1 MRPFKGICAA
11 SLNRMCKTFKAKQRM
26 NTLNVSENHLDASE
40 PRWFAVYTK
49 YKREKLV
56 QKRLQEQGIHS
67 YLPIQQLTRR
77 YERKVKT
84 VDLPLISCYI
94 FTRITKKH
102 YVPVL
107 NTADVLHF
115 VKFSQNLIA
124 IPDRE
129 IRLLQRITGD
139 GIEVDVEP
147 KSFLVGEEVEIA
159 AGSLAGVRGKLL
171 QKERKKNFVVEL
183 DSIGY
188 ALRISVEPAMLKQAV
203 CARG

>member
-1 MRPFKGICAA
+1 
-11 SLNRMCKTFKAKQRM
+11 M
-26 NTLNVSENHLDASE
+26 NTLKKSENHLDELE

-49 YKREKLV
+49 YKREKIVL
-56 QKRLQEQGIHS
+56 KRLQEQGIQT
-67 YLPIQQLTRR
+67 YLPIQKLTRR

-84 VDLPLISCYI
+84 VELPLISCYI

-129 IRLLQRITGD
+129 IRLLQRIVGEGT
-139 GIEVDVEP
+139 DVEAEP
-147 KSFLVGEEVEIA
+147 KSILVGEEVEIVS
-159 AGSLAGVRGKLL
+159 GNLAGIRGTLL
-171 QKERKKNFVVEL
+171 QKDRKKNFVIEL
-183 DSIGY
+183 NSIGY
-188 ALRISVEPAMLKQAV
+188 ALHLSVEPALLKRV
-203 CARG
+203 REGERRRG

>member
-1 MRPFKGICAA
+1 
-11 SLNRMCKTFKAKQRM
+11 M
-26 NTLNVSENHLDASE
+26 NTLKINENHLNESE
-40 PRWFAVYTK
+40 QRWFAVYTK

-56 QKRLQEQGIHS
+56 QKRLQEQGIHV
-67 YLPIQQLTRR
+67 YLPIQRLTRR

-84 VDLPLISCYI
+84 VELPLISCYI

-129 IRLLQRITGD
+129 IRLLQRITGE
-139 GIEVDVEP
+139 GIELEVEP
-147 KSFLVGEEVEIA
+147 KSFMVGEEVEII
-159 AGSLAGVRGKLL
+159 AGSLAGVRGIL
-171 QKERKKNFVVEL
+171 QQKDRKKNFVIEL
-183 DSIGY
+183 KSIGY
-188 ALRISVEPAMLKQAV
+188 ALRISVEPAMLKKVSA
-203 CARG
+203 ARG